1 MRPGAFNSSVLI
13 PSIPGAPLLAM
24 TAFRAFPEFSALT
37 VTGSVHPGDAVASDD
52 ADLGA
57 AIQRTQLWVQAGRK
71 AAVRAAQGFG
81 STAGCG
87 KSHVRWFGR
96 VIPVTRTP
104 KLQPGVEHARP
115 SPNPA
120 RLRFYAVRIA
130 SDLSPEIAACAA
142 ASLAIGTRY
151 GEHDT

>member
-1 MRPGAFNSSVLI
+1 MTLIWEPRFSEHSYGFRP
-13 PSIPGAPLLAM
+13 
-24 TAFRAFPEFSALT
+24 
-37 VTGSVHPGDAVASDD
+37 
-52 ADLGA
+52 
-57 AIQRTQLWVQAGRK
+57 GRK

-96 VIPVTRTP
+96 VIPVTRLPQTP
-104 KLQPGVEHARP
+104 AGGRACSTPG
-115 SPNPA
+115 PNPA

-142 ASLAIGTRY
+142 ASRAIGTR
-151 GEHDT
+151 